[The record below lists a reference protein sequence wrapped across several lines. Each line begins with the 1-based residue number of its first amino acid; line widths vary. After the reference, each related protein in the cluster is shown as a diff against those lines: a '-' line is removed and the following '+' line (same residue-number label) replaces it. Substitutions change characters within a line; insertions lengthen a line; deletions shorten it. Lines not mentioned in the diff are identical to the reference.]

1 MISLKDK
8 INRYFNGTEFR
19 YTIFSNRLHIINY
32 SRIITLEDN
41 RISIIANN
49 KKIIFKGNGFI
60 LDKLMDNE
68 VSVLG
73 NVLGVEV
80 YDD

>member
-8 INRYFNGTEFR
+8 INRYFNDTEFR